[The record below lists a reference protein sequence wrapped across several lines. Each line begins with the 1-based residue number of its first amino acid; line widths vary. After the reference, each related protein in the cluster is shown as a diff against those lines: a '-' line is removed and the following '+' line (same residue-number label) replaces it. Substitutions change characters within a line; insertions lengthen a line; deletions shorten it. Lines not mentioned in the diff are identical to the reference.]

1 MLSCVLLGVMLSCV
15 LLGMMFSCV
24 LLGMMLSCVT
34 VCYWHDAFLCAIGM
48 MLSCV
53 LLGMMLSC
61 VLSALDKLLGQ
72 LGIYTTWKSSIAYL
86 QRHCVFSYFFKAC
99 FFL

>member
-1 MLSCVLLGVMLSCV
+1 MCYWHDAFFFAI
-15 LLGMMFSCV
+15 GMMLSCV

-72 LGIYTTWKSSIAYL
+72 LGIYTTW
-86 QRHCVFSYFFKAC
+86 
-99 FFL
+99 